1 MGSISGR
8 WKRGNG
14 SVPPDKEE
22 MPFILKDV
30 AGLKHLLF
38 PAAAAVQMCAACL
51 ELEFRRAI
59 CVSAHLLPS
68 SVSVARRR
76 LGFKV
81 GAPPTF
87 LVLNPEMT
95 QFSARSWVELKE
107 KPRLT
112 RREEEKKKK
121 KAPRVCSDAGGAW
134 KSHRCGP
141 GLQTRLFLLSLL
153 LSVGVKNK
161 HLLVVLIQ

>member
-14 SVPPDKEE
+14 SVPPDAEE

-38 PAAAAVQMCAACL
+38 PVAAAVQMCTACL

-76 LGFKV
+76 LEFKV

-112 RREEEKKKK
+112 RREEDKKKRLLTS
-121 KAPRVCSDAGGAW
+121 ALMPEERGRVTAVDRAC
-134 KSHRCGP
+134 
-141 GLQTRLFLLSLL
+141 RLDSFCCLSI
-153 LSVGVKNK
+153 SQWV
-161 HLLVVLIQ
+161 